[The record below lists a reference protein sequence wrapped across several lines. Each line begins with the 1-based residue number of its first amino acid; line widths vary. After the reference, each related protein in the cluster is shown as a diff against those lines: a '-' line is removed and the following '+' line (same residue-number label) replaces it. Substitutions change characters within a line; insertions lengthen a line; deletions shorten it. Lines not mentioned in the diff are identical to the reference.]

1 MMALSTHLF
10 LAISLVL
17 LSLDKAKIS
26 YLFLLFS
33 LLLGYMFNIINAT
46 FIMINVLV
54 FIIAILYQYKK
65 FFILELALFIYAL
78 ALFLHFIPGVNN
90 IKVLDQ
96 VYASAN
102 SAPFNLYFSI
112 DKPLGVFILFLLF
125 PVLFKN
131 TNYTKASVLKWG
143 LLFLS
148 PILLLCVPWYLGVI
162 KLEISLPSWILYFL
176 FSNLLL
182 VALVEEAFFRGYLQQ
197 RLTQFIHPN
206 LALLIASI
214 AFGLVHYKSGVLMIV
229 FASIAGLI
237 YGLAY
242 KYSKSLWSSV
252 LFHYGLNLIHLV
264 FFTYP
269 FYLKH

>member
-1 MMALSTHLF
+1 MVALSTHLF

-65 FFILELALFIYAL
+65 FFILEVALFIYAL

-96 VYASAN
+96 VYASTN

-125 PVLFKN
+125 PILFKN

-148 PILLLCVPWYLGVI
+148 PILLLCVPWYLDVI